1 MLLTTPQ
8 KRIHLN
14 KDMLLLTL
22 NNEKLTVVSSD
33 KILEIHID
41 NNLTWTDHTNA
52 VAKKIASNLWLLSR
66 IKEYL
71 STDQRVQFYKAY
83 IQPHIDYCNSV
94 WGGTSQRNLDR
105 IYRLQKRAC
114 KIILDYQY
122 ESKSIAISM
131 EELKILNIYERIY
144 LKKAKIMYKISF
156 SFTPQ
161 YINEMFHLR
170 PLNDTLQSLRSS
182 GTINYV
188 LPKPNK
194 ELFKQSLIYSGPM
207 IWNNLPDKLKHLETI
222 DSFLEFAT
230 FNNLVLTNTLG
241 PHKPSRRWT
250 WHSPDGKHHNQID
263 YILVK
268 KRFRSGVNI
277 HRTRSFPGA
286 DIGSDH
292 DLVMMT
298 FQVRLKMA
306 RKPNQPRLRFDLEK
320 LRNPDVAC
328 TFQATIGGKFAP
340 LVGLSDEDM
349 DMDTMITTYNT
360 AVTDAASEI
369 LGKERRRKKPWV
381 TKDVLDLCDERRDL
395 KKKRYEA
402 EGAKEYR
409 EANRRVQKAVK
420 KAKEDWIG
428 AQCEEIETCLNKNN
442 SKRAYQLVKDLT
454 SEKQGRS
461 STIQDKS
468 GKCLTEEKEI
478 LSRWTEYCSELYNY
492 ESCGDNAVL
501 DCSQPPEEDL
511 QPILREEVEIAVAS
525 LKRGKSAGVD
535 NIPAELVQ
543 AGGETMIDVLT
554 EICNRIWRTGEW
566 PTPWTQS
573 LIITL
578 PKKGNLQLC
587 QNYRTISL
595 ISHSSKV
602 MLKVILNRLKPQAEE
617 IIAEEQAGFRAG
629 RSTTEQIFN
638 LRILCEKYLQHQQNL
653 YHVFIDFK
661 KAFDRVW
668 HAALW
673 ATMRK
678 YNISASLVRTIEQLY
693 DKATSAVQMN
703 GSIGE
708 WFRTTVGV
716 RQGCLLSPTLF
727 NIFLE
732 RIMSDALEEHDGK
745 VSIGGRNI
753 TNLRFADDIDALAEE
768 EQELEALVESL
779 DKTCTRYKMEISA
792 EKTKLMTNSA
802 TGIQREIRVKGQKLG
817 TVTSFKYLGAVV
829 SDDGSKPEV
838 LSRIAQA
845 TAALT
850 KLKPIWRD
858 NNISLGSKVKL
869 MRSLVISIFLYACES
884 WTLTAELEKRT
895 QAFEMRCYR
904 RLLNISYKD
913 HVTNEEVRRKIQA
926 AIGEHDELLTLVKKR
941 KLRWFGHVSRWSSG
955 LAKTILQGT
964 VKGKRK
970 RGRQKKRWEDN
981 IKEWTEMDFASS
993 TRAAENRSRWKGIVA
1008 NSSVVPR
1015 RPSKVMG

>member
-1 MLLTTPQ
+1 M
-8 KRIHLN
+8 
-14 KDMLLLTL
+14 
-22 NNEKLTVVSSD
+22 
-33 KILEIHID
+33 
-41 NNLTWTDHTNA
+41 
-52 VAKKIASNLWLLSR
+52 
-66 IKEYL
+66 
-71 STDQRVQFYKAY
+71 
-83 IQPHIDYCNSV
+83 
-94 WGGTSQRNLDR
+94 
-105 IYRLQKRAC
+105 
-114 KIILDYQY
+114 
-122 ESKSIAISM
+122 
-131 EELKILNIYERIY
+131 
-144 LKKAKIMYKISF
+144 
-156 SFTPQ
+156 
-161 YINEMFHLR
+161 
-170 PLNDTLQSLRSS
+170 
-182 GTINYV
+182 
-188 LPKPNK
+188 
-194 ELFKQSLIYSGPM
+194 LIYPGHDDSEVDHFYQQ
-207 IWNNLPDKLKHLETI
+207 LQETI
-222 DSFLEFAT
+222 DKTPKKDILVIQGDRNAKVGKDAQADWGEVCGPYCNFETNERGLRLLEFAT
-230 FNNLVLTNTLG
+230 FNDLVLTNTLG

-263 YILVK
+263 YISVK

-298 FQVRLKMA
+298 FQVRLKKT

-320 LRNPDVAC
+320 LRDPDVAC

-340 LVGLSDEDM
+340 LIGMRDEDM

-381 TKDVLDLCDERRDL
+381 TKDVLDLCNERRDL
-395 KKKRYEA
+395 KKKRYKA

-409 EANRRVQKAVK
+409 EANRRIQKAVK
-420 KAKEDWIG
+420 KAKNDWIG

-468 GKCLTEEKEI
+468 GKYLTEEKEI

-492 ESCGDNAVL
+492 ESCGDNTVL
-501 DCSQPPEEDL
+501 DCSQPPEEEL

-525 LKRGKSAGVD
+525 LKKGKSAGVD

-602 MLKVILNRLKPQAEE
+602 MLKVILNRLKPNRLGSEPEE
-617 IIAEEQAGFRAG
+617 APQN
-629 RSTTEQIFN
+629 RSSTLESCVKSTSNIS
-638 LRILCEKYLQHQQNL
+638 RICTMSSL
-653 YHVFIDFK
+653 ISK

-668 HAALW
+668 HADLW

-678 YNISASLVRTIEQLY
+678 YNISANLVRTIEQLY

-802 TGIQREIRVKGQKLG
+802 NGIQREIKVKGQKLG

-869 MRSLVISIFLYACES
+869 MRSIVISIFLYACES
-884 WTLTAELEKRT
+884 WTLTAELEKRM

-926 AIGEHDELLTLVKKR
+926 AIGEYDELLTLVKKR
-941 KLRWFGHVSRWSSG
+941 KLRWFGHVSRSSG

-964 VKGKRK
+964 VKGKGK
-970 RGRQKKRWEDN
+970 RDRQKKRWEDN
-981 IKEWTEMDFASS
+981 IKEWTGMDFVSS
-993 TRAAENRSRWKGIVA
+993 TRAAENRSRWKGLLQIHLWCPDDL
-1008 NSSVVPR
+1008 PR
-1015 RPSKVMG
+1015 LWDRIE